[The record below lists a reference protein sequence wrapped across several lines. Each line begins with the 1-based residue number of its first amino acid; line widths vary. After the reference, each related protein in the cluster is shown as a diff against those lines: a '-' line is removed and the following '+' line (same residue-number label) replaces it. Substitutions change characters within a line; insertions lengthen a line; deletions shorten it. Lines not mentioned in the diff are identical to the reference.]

1 VFNANSAWTV
11 IASIA
16 HNLIRWTSVIRLP
29 ADTMRGGRTMRR
41 RLLEVP
47 GRPTHTA
54 RQWTLHLRPVGPWQ
68 HDFIRALA
76 QIRALP
82 AAARAPSSRPPC
94 RWPVADRSGDHGCRK
109 QPSKTSPQKRPPPR
123 HPRTKTATAV
133 DPKTAHHQPPTC
145 PDAWIQAK
153 DPKRVGCTR
162 TLHRPTYCVSWIGSE
177 LAHERHDRHSRSR

>member
-29 ADTMRGGRTMRR
+29 ADTMRGGRAMRR

-54 RQWTLHLRPVGPWQ
+54 RQWTLHLRPVSPWQ

-82 AAARAPSSRPPC
+82 AAA
-94 RWPVADRSGDHGCRK
+94 
-109 QPSKTSPQKRPPPR
+109 
-123 HPRTKTATAV
+123 
-133 DPKTAHHQPPTC
+133 
-145 PDAWIQAK
+145 
-153 DPKRVGCTR
+153 
-162 TLHRPTYCVSWIGSE
+162 
-177 LAHERHDRHSRSR
+177 